1 MVRSP
6 FRTPK
11 YANVFQRKNG
21 QWASYYR
28 RAGRNTPIDGEP
40 GTAAWMASYEEIH
53 SSWEQNGYVGV
64 GPDAFSQ
71 VAEHYLRSDRYRAL
85 KPRQQAAYRRDVDNL
100 KQLFGNIPVG
110 KIDRRKAVLLRDRIA
125 KESPRKAQKVIMVL
139 KLIMECA
146 MDHGFID
153 RNPCDGVKRPVGYKA
168 KPWRPWEDAEIEL
181 FLAHAK
187 PCWRRAV
194 MILLYTG
201 LRRADTINLKWG
213 HISDGILRYRTSKTD
228 AEVVVPL
235 HSRLIAELEHRLAD
249 SMFLIN
255 GERGRPILVESTL
268 SHAVRDECKRLGM
281 DDPPPLHGLRKNAVM
296 ALVEAGCEPREI
308 QAITGQSLQTIEH
321 YATKYKRERLAQAAI
336 LKLEKRN

>member
-1 MVRSP
+1 MVKSL

-28 RAGRNTPIDGEP
+28 RGGRNTPIDGEP
-40 GTAAWMASYEEIH
+40 GTAAWMANYEEIH

-71 VAEHYLRSDRYRAL
+71 VSELYLRSDRYRAL
-85 KPRQQAAYRRDVDNL
+85 KPRQQAAYRRDVDSL
-100 KQLFGNIPVG
+100 RQLFANIPVG

-125 KESPRKAQKVIMVL
+125 KESPRKAQKVVMVL

-146 MDHGFID
+146 MDHGFIE

-168 KPWRPWEDAEIEL
+168 NPWRPWEDTEIEL

-201 LRRADTINLKWG
+201 LRRADAISLTWNHIN
-213 HISDGILRYRTSKTD
+213 DGILRYRTSKTN

-255 GERGRPILVESTL
+255 GERGRPIRVESTL
-268 SHAVRDECKRLGM
+268 SHAVRDEGKRLGM

-321 YATKYKRERLAQAAI
+321 YAAKYKRERLAQAAI